1 MRADAVQRR
10 QAIIDAACEVFRTV
24 PSKDIT
30 LTLIAKKAGV
40 GIATLY
46 RNFPTRTHLNIAC
59 GLDLLDQLDRAI
71 DTLDKE
77 FDADPE
83 ETLDT
88 FVWALVHNGIGTL
101 VAVLVPDDP
110 DAIPQEVINKRA
122 ELLEKMDTFLTRAA
136 TQGLVPP
143 NLKAEQLAAE
153 LFVVTRPQS
162 HTLSL
167 IDPTVRDRLVSRLL
181 FCWKNQH

>member
-1 MRADAVQRR
+1 
-10 QAIIDAACEVFRTV
+10 
-24 PSKDIT
+24 
-30 LTLIAKKAGV
+30 
-40 GIATLY
+40 
-46 RNFPTRTHLNIAC
+46 
-59 GLDLLDQLDRAI
+59 
-71 DTLDKE
+71 
-77 FDADPE
+77 
-83 ETLDT
+83 
-88 FVWALVHNGIGTL
+88 
-101 VAVLVPDDP
+101 
-110 DAIPQEVINKRA
+110 
-122 ELLEKMDTFLTRAA
+122 MDTFLTRAA

>member
-1 MRADAVQRR
+1 MRADAAQRR

-24 PSKDIT
+24 PAQHIT
-30 LTLIAKKAGV
+30 LSLIAKKAGV

-46 RNFPTRTHLNIAC
+46 RNFPTRTHLYIAC

-71 DTLDKE
+71 DILDKE
-77 FDADPE
+77 FDTDPE
-83 ETLDT
+83 KTIDT

-110 DAIPQEVINKRA
+110 DAIPQEVLTKRA

-143 NLKAEQLAAE
+143 NLKA
-153 LFVVTRPQS
+153 
-162 HTLSL
+162 
-167 IDPTVRDRLVSRLL
+167 
-181 FCWKNQH
+181 

>member
-30 LTLIAKKAGV
+30 LTLIAKRAGV

-59 GLDLLDQLDRAI
+59 GLDLLSQLDHAI
-71 DTLDKE
+71 DRLNVQ
-77 FDADPE
+77 FDTDPE
-83 ETLDT
+83 TTFDH

-101 VAVLVPDDP
+101 VAVLVPEDP
-110 DAIPQEVINKRA
+110 EAVPDEVIQRRA
-122 ELLEKMDTFLTRAA
+122 ELLTKVDAFLTRAA
-136 TQGLVPP
+136 RVGLVPP
-143 NLKAEQLAAE
+143 HLTADQLAAE
-153 LFVVTRPQS
+153 LFVVTRPQNP
-162 HTLSL
+162 TLSL
-167 IDPTVRDRLVSRLL
+167 MDPDVRDRLVGRLL
-181 FCWKNQH
+181 FCWRSQR

>member
-1 MRADAVQRR
+1 MRVDAAQRR

-24 PSKDIT
+24 PAQHIT
-30 LTLIAKKAGV
+30 LSLIAKRAGV

-71 DTLDKE
+71 DTLAKE
-77 FDADPE
+77 FDTNPE

-110 DAIPQEVINKRA
+110 DAIPEQVATRRDQ
-122 ELLEKMDTFLTRAA
+122 LLKKMDTFLIRAA
-136 TQGLVPP
+136 SKGLVPP
-143 NLKAEQLAAE
+143 HLRAEQLAAE

>member
-1 MRADAVQRR
+1 MRVDAAQRR

-24 PSKDIT
+24 PAQHIT
-30 LTLIAKKAGV
+30 LSLIAKRAGV

-59 GLDLLDQLDRAI
+59 GLDLLDQLDHAI
-71 DTLDKE
+71 DTLAKE
-77 FDADPE
+77 FDTNPE

-110 DAIPQEVINKRA
+110 DAIPEQVATRRDQ
-122 ELLEKMDTFLTRAA
+122 LLEKMDTFLIRAA
-136 TQGLVPP
+136 SKGLVPP
-143 NLKAEQLAAE
+143 HLRAEQLAAE